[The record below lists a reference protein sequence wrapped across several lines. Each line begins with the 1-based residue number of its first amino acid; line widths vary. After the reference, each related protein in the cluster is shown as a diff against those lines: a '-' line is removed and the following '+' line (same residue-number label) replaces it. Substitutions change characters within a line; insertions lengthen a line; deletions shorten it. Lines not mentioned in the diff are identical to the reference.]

1 MQSDILKI
9 DDQDTSTQGGPP
21 GWLAFSVIM
30 SSYFVVLLGVIAYSV
45 VLA

>member
-1 MQSDILKI
+1 MQIQALQI

-21 GWLAFSVIM
+21 GWLAFGVVM
-30 SSYFVVLLGVIAYSV
+30 SSYFVVLLGVIAYSL